1 MTSAYSKSSNSSGF
15 NPNLQNF
22 YEMICETVVSK
33 TVYRISW
40 FVFFLSVEFYYKIYC
55 EEQFFGTL
63 KLPKLKYPKTHL
75 LFFKKNPHTV
85 LKIMSPQISWKEF
98 FSKKSFSRT
107 WSFFRD
113 CKITKLGLIFL
124 PQKINYLIVFL
135 NCDYFISI

>member
-1 MTSAYSKSSNSSGF
+1 MHTLRA
-15 NPNLQNF
+15 PTLQGLILSCRTF
-22 YEMICETVVSK
+22 TRWYVRQLSPKQCTE
-33 TVYRISW
+33 
-40 FVFFLSVEFYYKIYC
+40 FLDLFFFLSVEFYYKIYC

-85 LKIMSPQISWKEF
+85 LKIISPQISWKEF
-98 FSKKSFSRT
+98 FSKKSFSRAG
-107 WSFFRD
+107 SFFRD

-124 PQKINYLIVFL
+124 LQKINYLIVFL